1 MDTQKWWKVSSLCL
15 KWTLTVKEVNYFVY
29 LSSEKNYPMVRTFQR
44 KKYFVA
50 WEITKC
56 HPSLFEGAKMTNRF
70 YALNRKMFW
79 HQNKTA
85 ESLIC
90 GNNSVKLLQFL
101 FQKVLVRRPRND
113 NNACLRPCAGFFI
126 PFHKDDVLWSS
137 INNVH
142 RVNKSRHGLIRGY
155 ERYLVP
161 VTLLGNQITWKIP
174 VGQKLNI
181 ELDVSSPLSKSAC
194 LWSTGKATRLNE
206 PRILSVE
213 DALWVVCLRLRAWW
227 RDFHHNST
235 NESIIARWASV

>member
-1 MDTQKWWKVSSLCL
+1 MIRK
-15 KWTLTVKEVNYFVY
+15 
-29 LSSEKNYPMVRTFQR
+29 FQR

-50 WEITKC
+50 WEITKQ
-56 HPSLFEGAKMTNRF
+56 NR
-70 YALNRKMFW
+70 RKFDLRE
-79 HQNKTA
+79 QQCKSIT
-85 ESLIC
+85 
-90 GNNSVKLLQFL
+90 
-101 FQKVLVRRPRND
+101 VLVSKSVSTKTSQRQQCMPRTL
-113 NNACLRPCAGFFI
+113 CGFFI

-194 LWSTGKATRLNE
+194 LWSTRKATRLNE